1 MRTWLGA
8 VDNYWF
14 GKGTPTAL
22 GVFRIIVGILTLI
35 NLLIIASG
43 FPDWFG
49 EKSFVPLK
57 AAELY
62 NDNIGTRIGLF
73 GLEKV
78 LHIDPQLPG
87 RAPRIDLL
95 AGTSNPTLIAAFL
108 GVVMLA
114 AIFTAIGLW
123 SKLSSIVLAVG
134 VVSIN
139 HRNGLIL
146 NGGDTILRMCLLY
159 LALSPCGL
167 SCSVDR
173 LIALWKGKIGPEL
186 PQVSL
191 WAQKLIQYNVAV
203 LYFMTFWLKFG
214 QGDLWRN
221 FTATYYASHLSEFRR
236 FWLPEFVNQPPMV
249 YFTSFATLAIELALA
264 TLVFYKPA
272 RKAVLIS
279 GLVLHA
285 SLEYSLNIPLFQF
298 LVTAPY
304 ICFYAGDEVTGFFR
318 RLGGNRFSRFK
329 VNVPL
334 PAGMKLAPG
343 PANFF
348 AAVDPFGLVTYVPG
362 DSPELSHAAIKKSW
376 THSLGAWTVGW
387 IPQLW
392 RRLLSKALVSG
403 ESALTPKVVKGAK
416 KLVTQ

>member
-1 MRTWLGA
+1 MRAWLGS
-8 VDNYWF
+8 VDSFWF
-14 GKGTPTAL
+14 AKGSPTAI
-22 GVFRIIVGILTLI
+22 GVFRILVGFLTLI

-57 AAELY
+57 AADLY
-62 NDNIGTRIGLF
+62 NDNIGTRVGLF
-73 GLEKV
+73 GLERA
-78 LHIDPQLPG
+78 LHIDPQLPI
-87 RAPRIDLL
+87 RPLRINLL
-95 AGTSNPTLIAAFL
+95 SGVENPTLIAIFL
-108 GVVMLA
+108 GVVILA
-114 AIFTAIGLW
+114 AILTTIGLW
-123 SKLSSIVLAVG
+123 SKLSSIVLAIG
-134 VVSIN
+134 VVTIN

-167 SCSVDR
+167 ACSADR
-173 LIALWKGKIGPEL
+173 LIGLWKGKIGPEP

-214 QGDLWRN
+214 QGDMWRN
-221 FTATYYASHLSEFRR
+221 FTATYYASHLGEFRR
-236 FWLPEFVNQPPMV
+236 FWMPEFVNQPPMI

-279 GLVLHA
+279 GLALHA

-304 ICFYAGDEVTGFFR
+304 ICFYAGEEVTGFFR
-318 RLGGNRFSRFK
+318 RLGGSRFSRFK
-329 VNVPL
+329 VSVPL
-334 PAGMKLAPG
+334 PSGMKLAPG

-348 AAVDPFGLVTYVPG
+348 AAVDPLGLVTYVPG
-362 DSPELSHAAIKKSW
+362 DSSELAPDAVKKSW

-387 IPQLW
+387 IPRVW
-392 RRLLSKALVSG
+392 ARFLSKALVPG
-403 ESALTPKVVKGAK
+403 EPAPTPKVGKPSK